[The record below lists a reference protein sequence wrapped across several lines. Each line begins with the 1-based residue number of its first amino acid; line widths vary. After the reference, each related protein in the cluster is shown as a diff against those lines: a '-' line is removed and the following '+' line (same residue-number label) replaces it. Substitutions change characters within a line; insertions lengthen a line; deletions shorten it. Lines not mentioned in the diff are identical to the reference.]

1 MTSPTPPLAGLRV
14 LELGTG
20 LALAYCGK
28 LFADFGAEVWKAEAT
43 GGDPLRREAPLAG
56 GEGAVFA
63 WANTNKRGITATPAR
78 LAALLPACDLL
89 LDARAPAE
97 RAVNPLGQHL
107 PGLVSMAISPF
118 GDSGPYRDYAAPDA
132 VLRGMAGV
140 YFTTGPAAGP
150 PALHGGEAGAVV
162 GGIAAFIGAAAAL
175 HGRAQGGRRLETSLL
190 EANLA
195 VAEYHIAQ
203 AMMTPEQVRRYGVNK
218 HFPTSPQGVFPC
230 AEGWLGV
237 TIVTPA
243 QWRGFCDMVGL
254 PELGHDP
261 DLVVGPNRMARAA
274 ELEAQFVPRLLT
286 RSAQSWFEEALT
298 RRLPFVEVPD
308 MARLLALP
316 AHRARGAF
324 GTVEVGGARFEGPAL
339 PQYLTRTPPRR
350 TGRAPLAGEHDA
362 LPVPAPRPQPAAP
375 ATGLPLAGMTVL
387 DLSMGWAG
395 PICTRMLGDLGARII
410 KVEACAYPDW
420 WRGVDPR
427 PAFFAEKQYERN
439 SRFNAQNR
447 NKLGITLDLTRPE
460 GVALVKRLVRL
471 SDAVVENYAAEV
483 LPKLGLD
490 YPVLRRERPDLVMV
504 SMAAFGST
512 GAWKDARAYGSTL
525 EHASGLPSV
534 SGQADWPPMTNHL
547 AYGDPVGG
555 HNAAAALLVAL
566 LHRQASGEG
575 QHIDLSQ
582 VECMF
587 PLVAPFIVAQ
597 SVTGTPG
604 GRLGNRHPG
613 MVPHGVFP
621 CVAADSWLALAVQDD
636 AAWARLAG
644 LLGREDLA
652 GLPLAARRARE
663 PELEALVA
671 AWTHQRSDEAA
682 MAALQAA
689 GIAAGVCRH
698 PALLHQDPHLV
709 ARQVFQPTQRAFVGS
724 HLQLSSA
731 FRPAGGG
738 PLPVR
743 SPAPTLGEHNAAVLG
758 EVLGLAP
765 AELEGLAAAGIIGTA
780 AVPVAQRRSRAS
792 AG

>member
-1 MTSPTPPLAGLRV
+1 M
-14 LELGTG
+14 
-20 LALAYCGK
+20 ALAWCGK
-28 LFADFGAEVWKAEAT
+28 LFADFGAEVWKAEAP

-63 WANTNKRGITATPAR
+63 WANTNKLGVTATPAR

-89 LDARAPAE
+89 LDARPPAE
-97 RAVNPLGQHL
+97 RAAQPLGLDL
-107 PGLVSMAISPF
+107 PGLVSLGLSPF
-118 GDSGPYRDYAAPDA
+118 GDSGPYRDFATTDA

-140 YFTTGPAAGP
+140 FFTTGPEDGP
-150 PALHGGEAGAVV
+150 PALHGGCAAGVI

-175 HGRAQGGRRLETSLL
+175 LGGGGRRLESNLL
-190 EANLA
+190 DAQLA

-203 AMMTPEQVRRYGVNK
+203 AAMTPAQVKRYGVNK

-230 AEGWLGV
+230 REGWLGV

-254 PELGHDP
+254 PELGRDP
-261 DLVVGPNRMARAA
+261 TLVIGPLRMARAA
-274 ELEAQFVPRLLT
+274 ELEAQFIPRLMT
-286 RSAQSWFEEALT
+286 RTAQSWFEEALV

-308 MARLLALP
+308 MARLLAMAP
-316 AHRARGAF
+316 HRARGAF
-324 GTVEVGGARFEGPAL
+324 GVVQVAGTSFEAPAL
-339 PQYLTRTPPRR
+339 PQHLTLTPPLRQ
-350 TGRAPLAGEHDA
+350 GRAPLAGEHDA
-362 LPVPAPRPQPAAP
+362 RPLPALRPAGTGAE
-375 ATGLPLAGMTVL
+375 GLPLAGTTVL

-427 PAFFAEKQYERN
+427 PEFFAEKQYETN
-439 SRFNAQNR
+439 TRFNALNR

-460 GVALVKRLVRL
+460 GVALVKRLARI

-490 YPVLRRERPDLVMV
+490 YAVLRQERPDLVMV

-512 GAWKDARAYGSTL
+512 GPWREARAYGSTL
-525 EHASGLPSV
+525 EHASGLPGV

-555 HNAAAALLVAL
+555 HNAAAAVLVAL
-566 LHRQASGEG
+566 LHRKASGQG

-582 VECMF
+582 VECML
-587 PLVAPFIVAQ
+587 PLVGPFLIEQ
-597 SVTGTPG
+597 SVTGAVGP
-604 GRLGNRHPG
+604 RLGNRHPQQ
-613 MVPHGVFP
+613 VPHGVFP
-621 CVAADSWLALAVQDD
+621 CAAPDSWVVVATQDD
-636 AAWARLAG
+636 AAWARLAL

-652 GLPLAARRARE
+652 ALPLEARRARE
-663 PELEALVA
+663 AELEALLS
-671 AWTHQRSDEAA
+671 AWTMARSDEAA
-682 MAALQAA
+682 MAALQSA
-689 GIAAGVCRH
+689 GVAAGVCRH
-698 PALLHQDPHLV
+698 PALLQADPHLV
-709 ARQVFQPTQRAFVGS
+709 ARGVFQPTDRAFVRQ
-724 HLQLSSA
+724 HQQLSSP

-743 SPAPTLGEHNAAVLG
+743 GAAPTLGQHNSAVLG
-758 EVLGLAP
+758 DILGLSA
-765 AELEGLAAAGIIGTA
+765 AEIAALAAAGIIGTEA
-780 AVPVAQRRSRAS
+780 IPVGQRNSRAS

>member
-1 MTSPTPPLAGLRV
+1 M
-14 LELGTG
+14 
-20 LALAYCGK
+20 ALAYCGK
-28 LFADFGAEVWKAEAT
+28 LFADFGATVWKAEAP
-43 GGDPLRREAPLAG
+43 GGDPLRRQPPLVG
-56 GEGAVFA
+56 NEGAVFA

-78 LAALLPACDLL
+78 LAALLPGCDLL
-89 LDARAPAE
+89 LDARPPAE
-97 RAVNPLGQHL
+97 RAATPLGTNL

-118 GDSGPYRDYAAPDA
+118 GESGPYRDFLANDA

-140 YFTTGPAAGP
+140 YFTTGPEAGP
-150 PALHGGEAGAVV
+150 PALHGGDAGEVMGAL
-162 GGIAAFIGAAAAL
+162 AAFIGAAAAL
-175 HGRAQGGRRLETSLL
+175 HGRAAGGRRLETSLL

-203 AMMTPEQVRRYGVNK
+203 AVMTPDHVRRFGVNK

-254 PELGHDP
+254 PELGRDP

-316 AHRARGAF
+316 AHRARSAF

-339 PQYLTRTPPRR
+339 PQYLTRTPPLRH
-350 TGRAPLAGEHDA
+350 GRAPLAGEHDA
-362 LPVPAPRPQPAAP
+362 LAAPAPLPQPAAR
-375 ATGLPLAGMTVL
+375 AEGLPLAGMTVL

-395 PICTRMLGDLGARII
+395 PVCTRMLGDLGARII

-427 PAFFAEKQYERN
+427 PAFFAEKQYEQN
-439 SRFNAQNR
+439 SRFNALNR
-447 NKLGITLDLTRPE
+447 NKLGISLDLTQPE

-490 YPVLRRERPDLVMV
+490 YPVLRQERPDLVMV

-512 GAWKDARAYGSTL
+512 GTWKDARAYGSTL

-566 LHRQASGEG
+566 LHRQATGEG
-575 QHIDLSQ
+575 QHIDLAQ

-597 SVTGTPG
+597 SVTGAPG

-621 CVAADSWLALAVQDD
+621 CAAPDSWLVLAAQDQ
-636 AAWARLAG
+636 AAWGRLAR

-652 GLPLAARRARE
+652 GLDLAARRARE
-663 PELEALVA
+663 AELEALVA
-671 AWTHQRSDEAA
+671 AWSHSRTDEAA
-682 MAALQAA
+682 MAEAQAA
-689 GIAAGVCRH
+689 GLQAGVCRH
-698 PALLHQDPHLV
+698 PALLHEDPQLRL
-709 ARQVFQPTQRAFVGS
+709 RQVFQPTERAFVGS
-724 HLQLSSA
+724 HRQLSSA
-731 FRPAGGG
+731 FRPEGAG

-743 SPAPTLGEHNAAVLG
+743 GAAPTLGQHNAAVLG
-758 EVLGLAP
+758 EILGLSA
-765 AELEGLAAAGIIGTA
+765 AELAALATAGIIGTA
-780 AVPVAQRRSRAS
+780 AVPVGQRRSRAS